1 MVVKN
6 STLTVQVPDLADA
19 VQRVNAVVAGV
30 PGAYVAAS
38 TSTFRADP
46 TPTAVGAAPGV
57 AGAPKPAE
65 QVVAP
70 PRPQPAPAGQSASL
84 TLKVPVDA
92 FGDVLARLR
101 EIGTPLVENVSTQE
115 VTEEYVDLDAQARN
129 LEATE
134 QQYLRLMERAQ
145 KIEEILPLQ
154 QRLTEVRGQIE
165 RLRGRMTLLQR
176 RADSATIGLTLV
188 LPPAKSGATPASEA
202 RPVRT
207 LKDAFGHLAVFLQ
220 GTLDLVIYLGVFLLP
235 LVPVGAGLLW
245 WRTRRPAAPSAGG
258 VV

>member
-1 MVVKN
+1 MIVKN
-6 STLTVQVPDLADA
+6 GTLTVQVPDLVDA

-38 TSTFRADP
+38 TSTFRAGP
-46 TPTAVGAAPGV
+46 TPTAAGAAGV
-57 AGAPKPAE
+57 SGAPKPAE

-84 TLKVPVDA
+84 TLKLPVDA
-92 FGDVLARLR
+92 FGDVLAQLR

-176 RADSATIGLTLV
+176 RADSATIALTLV
-188 LPPAKSGATPASEA
+188 LPPAKSGTAPANEPRA
-202 RPVRT
+202 VRT
-207 LKDAFGHLAVFLQ
+207 LKDAFGHLGVFLQ

-235 LVPVGAGLLW
+235 LVPVGAGVLW
-245 WRTRRPAAPSAGG
+245 WRTRRAAAPSAGG
-258 VV
+258 AV